1 MHRLLPIF
9 VLFLAV
15 ATLALGCDSACR
27 ELADNICECQPT
39 RAKVAR
45 CETTIETA
53 DRNIDPSDGEEDR
66 CQEILDSGA
75 CTCEALNSGDLAAC
89 GLSEDAMDVWEE
101 IELGEE

>member
-1 MHRLLPIF
+1 MIKHLPIF
-9 VLFLAV
+9 VLL
-15 ATLALGCDSACR
+15 LALAAMSFGCDSACR
-27 ELADNICECQPT
+27 ELANKICDCQPT
-39 RAKVAR
+39 RAKVVR

-101 IELGEE
+101 IELGE